1 MASTKKITGWWT
13 KEFDAKFRLL
23 LIHPATIKI
32 KPFIKEVENQA
43 YERACKEVFHV
54 LFEKY
59 LDQDDAA
66 RAAHEVRVALE
77 KPQEEKI

>member
-1 MASTKKITGWWT
+1 MAKTKKITGWWI
-13 KEFDAKFRLL
+13 KEFNTKFRLYL
-23 LIHPATIKI
+23 LHPVDVKI
-32 KPFIKEVENQA
+32 KAFIKEVEDQA

-66 RAAHEVRVALE
+66 RAASEIRVALE
-77 KPQEEKI
+77 KSQEEEI